1 MAKLSLTS
9 PVFNNMGE
17 IPLKYTCQGE
27 EINPPLRISGVPPNS
42 RSLVLIVEDI
52 DPPIPFGITITHW
65 VICHLDP
72 NTTEIP
78 EGASLDDAII
88 GKRTGGR
95 HEYMGPCP
103 PFGTHRYVFKLFAL
117 DKKLALNSDSRKK
130 KVLKAMKGHII
141 LQTTLTGVYKKHKL
155 EKKSKDKS
163 K

>member
-1 MAKLSLTS
+1 MVELTLTS
-9 PVFNNMGE
+9 PVFDDMGE

-27 EINPPLRISGVPPNS
+27 EINPPLRILGVPSNS
-42 RSLVLIVEDI
+42 KSLVLIVEDI

-72 NTTEIP
+72 NTKEIP
-78 EGASLDDAII
+78 EGASLDNAII

-103 PFGTHRYVFKLFAL
+103 PFGTHRYLFKLFAL
-117 DKKLALNSDSRKK
+117 DEKLALDSDSRKK

-141 LQTTLTGVYKKHKL
+141 QQTVLTGVYTKQKIKKKG
-155 EKKSKDKS
+155 
-163 K
+163 